1 MKVINVENVSFRYKR
16 AREYSLKGVSF
27 NVKKGE
33 LLGVIGP
40 SGSGKS
46 TLCLTL
52 NGIIPNSIKGEFA
65 GDVIIRD
72 PKTGKEY
79 NTKETPVPKLSTLV
93 GLVLQN
99 PESQLFNMTVEE
111 EIAFGLEN
119 LGFDRNE
126 ILRRLRWALEVTG
139 LRGLEK
145 EFPPNLSGGQQQRLA
160 IAAVL
165 AMEPSVIV
173 LDEPT
178 SQLDPVGR
186 KEVLGLVSLLRKEHG
201 ITVVLVEHHTDY
213 ILRFADRVIVMN
225 GGEIVLEGKP
235 EEIVEEAETLNG
247 LGIKLPPTVEISYE
261 LKRRGFLKK
270 PVITEEELLSLIRSL
285 PNWAFHR

>member
-1 MKVINVENVSFRYKR
+1 MNVISVENLSFRYRR
-16 AREYSLKGVSF
+16 AKGYSLKDVSF
-27 NVKKGE
+27 TVKQGE
-33 LLGVIGP
+33 LLGIIGP

-46 TLCLTL
+46 TLCLTFS
-52 NGIIPNSIKGEFA
+52 GIIPNSIKGEFQ
-65 GDVIIRD
+65 GDVIVTD
-72 PKTGKEY
+72 PRTGEEY
-79 NTKETPVPKLSTLV
+79 NTKETPVSTLSTVV

-119 LGFDRNE
+119 LGLERNE

-139 LRGLEK
+139 LKGLEK

-165 AMEPSVIV
+165 AMEPSIIV

-186 KEVLGLVSLLRKEHG
+186 REVLGLVSLLNREHG
-201 ITVVLVEHHTDY
+201 ITVVLVEHYTDY
-213 ILRFADRVIVMN
+213 ILRYADRVIVMDR
-225 GGEIVLEGKP
+225 GEIVLQGTP
-235 EEIVEEAETLNG
+235 EEVAEEADTLRK
-247 LGIKLPPTVEISYE
+247 LGVKLPPALEVSHE
-261 LKRRGFLKK
+261 LKKRGVLNKTVLT
-270 PVITEEELLSLIRSL
+270 PEELLPRIERPSR
-285 PNWAFHR
+285 

>member
-1 MKVINVENVSFRYKR
+1 MNVISVENLSFRYRR
-16 AREYSLKGVSF
+16 ASEYSLKNVSF
-27 NVKKGE
+27 DVRQGE
-33 LLGVIGP
+33 LLGIIGP

-52 NGIIPNSIKGEFA
+52 NGIIPNSIKGDFS
-65 GDVIIRD
+65 GDVIVRD
-72 PKTGKEY
+72 PETGEEY
-79 NTKETPVPKLSTLV
+79 NTKETPVAKLSTLV

-139 LRGLEK
+139 LRGLER

-165 AMEPSVIV
+165 AMEPAVLV

-213 ILRFADRVIVMN
+213 ILRFADRVLVMAD
-225 GGEIVLEGKP
+225 GKIVLEGTP
-235 EEIVEEAETLNG
+235 REIADEAETLKR
-247 LGIKLPPTVEISYE
+247 LGVKLPPSLEISHE
-261 LKRRGFLKK
+261 LRKRGMMKV
-270 PVITEEELLSLIRSL
+270 PAITEEELLSGIEY
-285 PNWAFHR
+285 PPG

>member
-1 MKVINVENVSFRYKR
+1 MNVISVEDLSFRYRR
-16 AREYSLKGVSF
+16 AREYSLKNVSF
-27 NVKKGE
+27 KVRQGE
-33 LLGVIGP
+33 LLGIIGP

-52 NGIIPNSIKGEFA
+52 NGVIPNSIKGEFS
-65 GDVIIRD
+65 GDVIVRD
-72 PKTGKEY
+72 PETGEEY
-79 NTKETPVPKLSTLV
+79 NTKETPVAKLSTLV

-139 LRGLEK
+139 LRGLEN

-165 AMEPSVIV
+165 AMEPAVLV

-213 ILRFADRVIVMN
+213 ILRFADRVLVMA
-225 GGEIVLEGKP
+225 GGEIVLEGTP
-235 EEIVEEAETLNG
+235 REIAEEAETLKR
-247 LGIKLPPTVEISYE
+247 LGVKLPPSLEISHE
-261 LKRRGFLKK
+261 LRKRGMLKG
-270 PVITEEELLSLIRSL
+270 PAITEEELLSGIGY
-285 PNWAFHR
+285 PPV

>member
-1 MKVINVENVSFRYKR
+1 MNVITVENLSFRYRR
-16 AREYSLKGVSF
+16 AREYSLRNVSF
-27 NVKKGE
+27 EVRRGE
-33 LLGVIGP
+33 LLGIIGP

-52 NGIIPNSIKGEFA
+52 NGIIPNSIKGEFS
-65 GDVIIRD
+65 GDVIVRD
-72 PKTGKEY
+72 PETGEEY
-79 NTKETPVPKLSTLV
+79 NTKETPVAKLSTLV

-139 LRGLEK
+139 LRGLEN

-165 AMEPSVIV
+165 AMEPAVLV

-213 ILRFADRVIVMN
+213 ILRFADRVLVMA
-225 GGEIVLEGKP
+225 GGEIVLEGTP
-235 EEIVEEAETLNG
+235 REIAEEAETLKR
-247 LGIKLPPTVEISYE
+247 LGVKLPPSLEISHE
-261 LKRRGFLKK
+261 LRKRGMLKG
-270 PVITEEELLSLIRSL
+270 PAITEEELLYGIGY
-285 PNWAFHR
+285 PPV

>member
-1 MKVINVENVSFRYKR
+1 MNVISVEDLSFRYRR
-16 AREYSLKGVSF
+16 AGEYSLKNVSF
-27 NVKKGE
+27 KVRQGE
-33 LLGVIGP
+33 LLGIIGP

-52 NGIIPNSIKGEFA
+52 NGVIPNSIKGDFS

-72 PKTGKEY
+72 PETGEEY
-79 NTKETPVPKLSTLV
+79 NTKETPVAKLSTLV

-139 LRGLEK
+139 LRGLEN

-165 AMEPSVIV
+165 AMDPAVLV

-186 KEVLGLVSLLRKEHG
+186 KEVLGLISLLRKEHG

-213 ILRFADRVIVMN
+213 ILRFADRVLVMA
-225 GGEIVLEGKP
+225 GGEIVLEGTP
-235 EEIVEEAETLNG
+235 GEIAEEAETLKKLGVKIPAG
-247 LGIKLPPTVEISYE
+247 LEIFHELRKKGIDVRDYPPLREFLPV
-261 LKRRGFLKK
+261 
-270 PVITEEELLSLIRSL
+270 
-285 PNWAFHR
+285 